1 MPHSLAKS
9 GDHIFNAAGISSS
22 PSSDQNSKCAKRMQ
36 GINRSMF
43 LIRNKHGK
51 CVKQERKPLSLQILE
66 EQKKIG
72 SMQKYCMSPHPP
84 RNKGLKL

>member
-1 MPHSLAKS
+1 ML
-9 GDHIFNAAGISSS
+9 
-22 PSSDQNSKCAKRMQ
+22 

-66 EQKKIG
+66 EYKKNRINA
-72 SMQKYCMSPHPP
+72 MILYVPPTPAP
-84 RNKGLKL
+84 RNKGLKRD